1 MFREGANHEGTSRFT
16 FRCILHW
23 HDERRTARDTRTE
36 KHDGKKE
43 ERLKKEKSND
53 HHYAPVKLR
62 GLLDE
67 NLLPSKQCRVEENMY
82 RREMNQPKNKSPDQ
96 EWKLHSQLEDIAM
109 RNRYEKL
116 ARNRDRLLGIIG
128 MASTVCRLFRF
139 IKLPTSSSAL
149 WLFADNTLFRSFKK
163 FFIFQ
168 FLLKQ
173 NIDVFGSS
181 IIHPSAKLTVGGFRK
196 WRASFV
202 LCKSLKWFWL
212 SRWLEGNSNV
222 SGAAAKILLAR
233 RELIVKN

>member
-1 MFREGANHEGTSRFT
+1 MRICCHQNSAV
-16 FRCILHW
+16 W
-23 HDERRTARDTRTE
+23 KRTCTE
-36 KHDGKKE
+36 
-43 ERLKKEKSND
+43 EKWIK
-53 HHYAPVKLR
+53 P
-62 GLLDE
+62 
-67 NLLPSKQCRVEENMY
+67 Q
-82 RREMNQPKNKSPDQ
+82 NKSPDQ

-163 FFIFQ
+163 L
-168 FLLKQ
+168 FLFLISFK
-173 NIDVFGSS
+173 
-181 IIHPSAKLTVGGFRK
+181 AEYWCFRK
-196 WRASFV
+196 FHNSPFSKVDGGWIQEVARMWGGWRASFV